1 MKTTVSPDA
10 NAPLPP
16 YVYGR
21 ECSPNEK
28 VWTEDGV
35 RKAQA
40 LAAAKARET
49 AVTPVQTVDAVL
61 VGLFGRELKV
71 ALVPLGDADG
81 RLMLPGGLV
90 DLAHDKD
97 ALAALT
103 RVLSTQLG
111 FVPRFVEQSFTVA
124 GAHRGTGGWTSSIVH
139 IALHTPEDLQALA
152 DAGKVQLVTVL
163 PGQGLPDNIAL
174 DHAELIAEAIRRF
187 SLKAAHTSLVAH
199 LLPAVFT
206 LSDLHRA
213 FEVATQ
219 RTCNPANFRRKI
231 LESKVLVGAETLHGS
246 GRPAQGYRFELD
258 IVHFDKQ
265 IV

>member
-1 MKTTVSPDA
+1 MNTTVSTDA
-10 NAPLPP
+10 TAPLPP

-21 ECSPNEK
+21 ECGPNEK

-35 RKAQA
+35 RAAQRAAVAQA
-40 LAAAKARET
+40 RDT
-49 AVTPVQTVDAVL
+49 AIAVQTVDTVL

-71 ALVPLGDADG
+71 ALVPLADADG
-81 RLMLPGGLV
+81 RLLLPGGIVHL
-90 DLAHDKD
+90 DKD
-97 ALAALT
+97 HDALSALN
-103 RVLSTQLG
+103 RVLTAQLG
-111 FVPRFVEQSFTVA
+111 FIPRYIEQSFTVA
-124 GAHRGTGGWTSSIVH
+124 GVNRGTGGWTSSIVH
-139 IALHTPEDLQALA
+139 LALHPSEDLQALA
-152 DAGKVQLVTVL
+152 DAGKIQLVTVL
-163 PGQGLPDNIAL
+163 PGQGLPPSIAF
-174 DHAELIAEAIRRF
+174 DHSELIAEAIRRF
-187 SLKAAHTSLVAH
+187 SIKASNTSIVSH
-199 LLPAVFT
+199 LLAEVFT

-246 GRPAQGYRFELD
+246 GRPAQGYRFEND